1 MSLIIDFSNIKIANP
16 DNTYIVNEFI
26 RYYDWIYSNYS
37 KSPKS
42 PKENYYKLMVIK
54 KTIDIIAKFKKK
66 ITSGS
71 QLSNIKG
78 IGDKTI
84 SRINEIIDTGKLSEI
99 NLGLG
104 HELDQRLGQE
114 QIKSVKE
121 LSSIYGIGP
130 VKASE
135 FYSKYKIRNLKEL
148 VKAYKQGII
157 ELTDQMKL
165 GIKYKDTL
173 VEKIPRILIARLD
186 IFVHD
191 QLQKID
197 NDFISVV
204 CGSYR
209 RGNPYSSDVDIL
221 ITNKKLK
228 SKEDTGKYLKLVID
242 NFKKYFIINSLTTS
256 YNTHFQG
263 FASFKLIPNLPS
275 DYNKKEFNVKSNVIR
290 LDIILV
296 PIQFFYPALLHFT
309 GSGNFNQKLRLHAKS
324 LGYKLSEYGLIK
336 TSELG
341 DEVYLEAKSEKDI
354 FDTLLLKYVPPEK
367 R

>member
-1 MSLIIDFSNIKIANP
+1 MSLIIDFSNIKITNP

-37 KSPKS
+37 QSPKS
-42 PKENYYKLMVIK
+42 PKENYYKLLIIK
-54 KTIDIIAKFKKK
+54 KTIDIIAKYRKK
-66 ITSGS
+66 ITNGS
-71 QLSNIKG
+71 MLSNIKG

-84 SRINEIIDTGKLSEI
+84 ARINEIINTGKLSEI
-99 NLGLG
+99 SKGY
-104 HELDQRLGQE
+104 E
-114 QIKSVKE
+114 QIESVKE

-135 FYSKYKIRNLKEL
+135 FYTKYKITNLKEL
-148 VKAYKQGII
+148 VKAHKQGII
-157 ELTDQMKL
+157 ELTHQMKL

-173 VEKIPRILIARLD
+173 IEKIPRILIARLD
-186 IFVHD
+186 IFIHSK
-191 QLQKID
+191 LQKID
-197 NDFISVV
+197 KDFISVI

-209 RGNPYSSDVDIL
+209 RGKPYSSDIDIL
-221 ITNKKLK
+221 ITNKKLD
-228 SKEDTGKYLKLVID
+228 SKEDTGKYLQLVI
-242 NFKKYFIINSLTTS
+242 NEFKKFFIVDSLTTS

-263 FASFKLIPNLPS
+263 FASFKLISNLPS
-275 DYNKKEFNVKSNVIR
+275 DYDKKEFNVKSNVIR

-309 GSGNFNQKLRLHAKS
+309 GSGDFNQKLRLHAKS
-324 LGYKLSEYGLIK
+324 LGYKLSEYGLIQ
-336 TSELG
+336 TTEIG
-341 DEVYLEAKSEKDI
+341 REIYLEAKSEKDI

>member
-37 KSPKS
+37 QSPKS
-42 PKENYYKLMVIK
+42 PKENYYKLLVIK
-54 KTIDIIAKFKKK
+54 KTIDIIAKFGKK
-66 ITSGS
+66 IISGS
-71 QLSNIKG
+71 QLANIKG

-99 NLGLG
+99 K
-104 HELDQRLGQE
+104 QGQV
-114 QIKSVKE
+114 QIESIKE

-130 VKASE
+130 MKASE
-135 FYSKYKIRNLKEL
+135 FYSKYKITNLKEL
-148 VKAYKQGII
+148 VKAHKQGII

-165 GIKYKDTL
+165 GIKYKETL
-173 VEKIPRILIARLD
+173 IEKIPRILIAKLD

-191 QLQKID
+191 KLQKID
-197 NDFISVV
+197 KDFISVV

-209 RGNPYSSDVDIL
+209 RDKPYSSDVDIL

-228 SKEDTGKYLKLVID
+228 SKEDSGKYLQLVID
-242 NFKKYFIINSLTTS
+242 NLKKYFIVDSLTTS

-263 FASFKLIPNLPS
+263 FASFKLIPNLPI
-275 DYNKKEFNVKSNVIR
+275 DYDKKEFNVKYNVIR

-309 GSGNFNQKLRLHAKS
+309 GSGDFNQKLRLHAKS

-336 TSELG
+336 IDETG
-341 DEVYLEAKSEKDI
+341 KEVYLEAKSEKDI